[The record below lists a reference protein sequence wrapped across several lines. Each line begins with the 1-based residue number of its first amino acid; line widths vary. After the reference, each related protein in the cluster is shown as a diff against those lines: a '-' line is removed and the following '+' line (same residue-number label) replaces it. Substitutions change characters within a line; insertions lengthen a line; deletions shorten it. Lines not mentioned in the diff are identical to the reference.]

1 MKQIKYLLIIITIVL
16 VGCDRIQHKEPKRMY
31 TGYILDQ
38 GRGRVIKIKID
49 SVTSLNNLI
58 PKLTT
63 NYELY
68 PTYRGWYIGYN
79 DLMYSIAIHGDSA
92 INLLVDFYHQ
102 TKSYNAKIAALQT
115 LHLIGI
121 NCQIEHEK
129 QFESFSNLNARKALF
144 QILSEDD
151 SLQSKVMMLLSR
163 RALASDI
170 PLLMDIMKSSKSDC
184 WGISCGLLRYKLKN
198 IPIAQKVPV
207 EIWEKKTR
215 LKFTKET
222 PDNIRLNKVFEN
234 IKTRYSSCI
243 FVEDTLLHY
252 NFEPEIDYSGNQRMY
267 TKNEIRISQL
277 CDYSVPFF
285 LEYYGSNFQYYCKDD
300 KLYFCSARTSKR
312 LWLEWWK
319 SQTQSYKDSLR
330 NNNETI
336 GTYNN
341 RGEKESNKM

>member
-1 MKQIKYLLIIITIVL
+1 
-16 VGCDRIQHKEPKRMY
+16 MY
-31 TGYILDQ
+31 TGYILEQ
-38 GRGRVIKIKID
+38 GRGRIHKIEID

-58 PKLTT
+58 PKLTK

-68 PTYRGWYIGYN
+68 TTYRGWYIGYN

-121 NCQIEHEK
+121 NCLIEHEK
-129 QFESFSNLNARKALF
+129 QFESFSNLNARKALL

-163 RALASDI
+163 RALASDV
-170 PLLMDIMKSSKSDC
+170 PVLMDIMKSSKSDC
-184 WGISCGLLRYKLKN
+184 WGISCGLLRYKLRN
-198 IPIAQKVPV
+198 IPIAQKVPI
-207 EIWEKKTR
+207 ELWEKKTH
-215 LKFTKET
+215 LKFSKDTQKSIT
-222 PDNIRLNKVFEN
+222 LNKIFKE
-234 IKTRYSSCI
+234 IKSRYSNSI
-243 FVEDTLLHY
+243 LVEDTLLHY
-252 NFEPEIDYSGNQRMY
+252 NYELASDYSGIQRMH
-267 TKNEIRISQL
+267 TKNEIWIRDL
-277 CDYSVPFF
+277 CDYCVPFF
-285 LEYYGSNFQYYCKDD
+285 FEYYGSNFQYYCKDD
-300 KLYFCSARTSKR
+300 KIYFCSARTSKR

-319 SQTQSYKDSLR
+319 SQPQSYKDSLR

-341 RGEKESNKM
+341 RGEK